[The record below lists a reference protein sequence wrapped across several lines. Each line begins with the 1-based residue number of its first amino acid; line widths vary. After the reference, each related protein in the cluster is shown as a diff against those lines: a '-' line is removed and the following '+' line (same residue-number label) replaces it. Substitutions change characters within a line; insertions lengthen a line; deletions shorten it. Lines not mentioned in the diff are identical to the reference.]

1 MLVQKKLNKTEEN
14 EKKTWETSIINA
26 FYANK
31 DSMLLEFTAT
41 VDLKNKDIENKYRD
55 KIIFN
60 YPLKNF
66 RESLY
71 TKEFQNIS
79 TDTNLWDRT
88 LIALVLSEY
97 RKYLFTD
104 LKLNIKPVLML
115 KSSKIIDSQNFYKE

>member
-1 MLVQKKLNKTEEN
+1 M
-14 EKKTWETSIINA
+14 
-26 FYANK
+26 
-31 DSMLLEFTAT
+31 
-41 VDLKNKDIENKYRD
+41 
-55 KIIFN
+55 
-60 YPLKNF
+60 
-66 RESLY
+66 Y

-115 KSSKIIDSQNFYKE
+115 KSSKIIDSQNFYKEFLEKIKFLMRQILKY